1 MPADSPA
8 SLAPGILD
16 SLLATTIEHRRH
28 LQIEKVATHRRCGA
42 LPWIEGSAARS
53 TSVYVCAE
61 LVRALPPSTC
71 SRTYF
76 VWAPNGAC
84 ACAPPVGDCEA
95 EAVYHTAVASLFS
108 ITSNFTELLLTGPT
122 GIGPAP
128 TSHDTLRA
136 QPRRLATYTRCGL
149 HGSGPGMEWPMLNRY
164 PDTPAGCAALVLAQ
178 PASAGCSS
186 THFNWALH
194 TDHNCACAPT
204 GAECDDGGKDRA
216 KSEALALYSFVVDRS
231 DPSLSVEDHPL
242 AADVHS
248 KPAKGSCALESM
260 WPKGST
266 HSHWPTSVELTC
278 VPEKRAEIAEALSE
292 YATMMDSLDFNRTDY
307 NVADVYGQRG
317 FQEAIYGG
325 PEQFGNSMGWLLNSI
340 VIAVVSGRVL
350 TPKYNGAPEKAAEL
364 ETVLPQ
370 RPWMR
375 KAEHVQPFERKGSRF
390 VVNFGVTSET
400 RRESKG
406 DTSLLSVP
414 DLSLRNLV
422 CSPVDDVKKAHTF
435 RINKMEHTQSFL
447 MGLDA
452 VPFLREST
460 RARARVLFSLGPFYL
475 LGLVLTMAFDWA
487 PEIIEHSL
495 AVLNEHGVPAA
506 GQPDRWVAAVHARH
520 FPHLLTEHPYT
531 EEEYAA
537 RMWSP
542 ALLLLRQ
549 ARAASVKPGGPSC
562 HIVVATEQPE
572 FLSALRNVTADD
584 NCVVVGVEAP
594 AADHEVPNRRIGE
607 HGARAGFGVVMDL
620 HMIRSSAPDIFI
632 GTDDSSLTNHMAAAA
647 AAGSHGS
654 VLPPLYSCEPYGSCI
669 DLLARSPAGKAR
681 SGWVKAVE
689 EAVARCPCGKPCATH
704 ITVA

>member
-1 MPADSPA
+1 MIR
-8 SLAPGILD
+8 L
-16 SLLATTIEHRRH
+16 
-28 LQIEKVATHRRCGA
+28 VATAAVVAVLWLHIGHV
-42 LPWIEGSAARS
+42 PAARKS
-53 TSVYVCAE
+53 GVAVQARVGGRVPE
-61 LVRALPPSTC
+61 LQWPSDRVNFI
-71 SRTYF
+71 SS
-76 VWAPNGAC
+76 GA
-84 ACAPPVGDCEA
+84 
-95 EAVYHTAVASLFS
+95 
-108 ITSNFTELLLTGPT
+108 
-122 GIGPAP
+122 
-128 TSHDTLRA
+128 
-136 QPRRLATYTRCGL
+136 RR
-149 HGSGPGMEWPMLNRY
+149 
-164 PDTPAGCAALVLAQ
+164 
-178 PASAGCSS
+178 
-186 THFNWALH
+186 
-194 TDHNCACAPT
+194 APT
-204 GAECDDGGKDRA
+204 GADTVPGQKPDPRQGYVAYITARDA
-216 KSEALALYSFVVDRS
+216 AAAL
-231 DPSLSVEDHPL
+231 
-242 AADVHS
+242 
-248 KPAKGSCALESM
+248 PAKASCALESM
-260 WPKGST
+260 WPKGPAYY
-266 HSHWPTSVELTC
+266 SHWPTLEPTC
-278 VPEKRAEIAEALSE
+278 VPEKRAAIAEALSE
-292 YATMMDSLDFNRTDY
+292 YAAMMDSLDFNSTDY

-317 FQEAIYGG
+317 FQQAIYGG
-325 PEQFGNSMGWLLNSI
+325 PEQFGNSMGWLLNSV

-350 TPKYNGAPEKAAEL
+350 TPKYNGPPEKAAEL
-364 ETVLPQ
+364 EKVLPQ

-375 KAEHVQPFERKGSRF
+375 KAEYVQPFERKGDKF
-390 VVNFGVTSET
+390 VMNFVSTAERKGHTSP
-400 RRESKG
+400 
-406 DTSLLSVP
+406 LSVP
-414 DLSLRNLV
+414 DWLLRNLV
-422 CSPVDDVKKAHTF
+422 CSPVDDVKRAHTF

-669 DLLARSPAGKAR
+669 NLLDRSPAGKAR
-681 SGWVKAVE
+681 PGWVKAVE
-689 EAVARCPCGKPCATH
+689 EAVARCPCGQPVCVNATNT
-704 ITVA
+704 TVA